1 MRKDLPVINVAGK
14 RADIQGLRALAV
26 IAVVLYH
33 AGYFPNSGFIG
44 VDIFFVIS
52 GFVISKLLITEFDEN
67 GRINF
72 IRFYLRR
79 LLRLLPALGFMI
91 TVSAVLAFFLISP
104 LGMQQNSAKT
114 GIGALFISAN
124 WVMAKVTQGYFDLP
138 AETNIFLH
146 TWSLSVEEQFYLFFP
161 LALFIIIF
169 ARKLIRKRIGFSI
182 PLTLIF
188 FFSLLAYLGLFQLNI
203 LNSSTWLNGF
213 YSPFTRT
220 WEFLLGGLAFL
231 LSRSVKTKRLFAHN
245 ATNLL
250 AAMILLGSVFA
261 PESLFKYP
269 SSFLLI
275 PLGSTFVLLFTG
287 SYSNDKNRSIFD
299 NQYLTYIGDRSYS
312 IYLWHWPAIML
323 SRYIFPDNMFALS
336 IALLIGIGISFLT
349 YSKIENPIRK
359 SDYQNRSTLVKTW
372 IAFFLSPL
380 ILCLSLGYVA
390 SEISFKKYESGKIP
404 GRYQG
409 DIGAIGFDTFSS
421 EYPAVCTIPSIP
433 GGDVLDGCD
442 ADVGV
447 IGDSHAQHLLPGFA
461 HNFPELKFVG
471 LDSNFLNF
479 KSVTGYDTRL
489 ALLNKNRNIKI
500 VVINAYWAPNSVPQ
514 DLRLL
519 VRSLTNSGKKVIVLD
534 DVPNFPFDSFTCKY
548 GISTFINHINCEMSS
563 RKFIAQRDHYFPS
576 LIDSTKGNLHAEL
589 IQTSNLFCTKRK
601 CSMVKNGEL
610 NYLDLNHLNVNG
622 SKYVTRSVAR
632 KSSFFCSTFIA
643 KFSNSSICSKY

>member
-1 MRKDLPVINVAGK
+1 MRNKLPVVSAMHK

-33 AGYFPNSGFIG
+33 ADYFPNSGFIG

-52 GFVISKLLITEFDEN
+52 GFVISKLLITEFDGN

-72 IRFYLRR
+72 TRFYLRR
-79 LLRLLPALGFMI
+79 SLRLLPALGFMI

-161 LALFIIIF
+161 LALFITIF
-169 ARKLIRKRIGFSI
+169 TRKLTRKRIGFSI
-182 PLTLIF
+182 PLIPTFL
-188 FFSLLAYLGLFQLNI
+188 FSLSVYLGLFQLNI

-220 WEFLLGGLAFL
+220 WEFLFGGLAFL
-231 LSRSVKTKRLFAHN
+231 LCQSVKTKRLFAHK
-245 ATNLL
+245 AINLL
-250 AAMILLGSVFA
+250 AAMILLSSVFA

-269 SSFLLI
+269 SLFLLI
-275 PLGSTFVLLFTG
+275 PLGSTFMLLFAG
-287 SYSNDKNRSIFD
+287 SYSINKNRSIFD

-323 SRYIFPDNMFALS
+323 SRYIFPDNMLALS
-336 IALLIGIGISFLT
+336 IALLMGIGISFLA

-359 SDYQNRSTLVKTW
+359 SDYQNRSILVKTW

-390 SEISFKKYESGKIP
+390 SEISFKKYESGKIV

-421 EYPAVCTIPSIP
+421 EYPAVCTIPSTP
-433 GGDVLDGCD
+433 GGDVLDRCD

-489 ALLNKNRNIKI
+489 ALLSENKNIKI
-500 VVINAYWAPNSVPQ
+500 VVINAYWASNSVPQ

-519 VRSLTNSGKKVIVLD
+519 VQSLTNSGKKVIVLD

-548 GISTFINHINCEMSS
+548 GISTFINHNNCKMNS
-563 RKFIAQRDHYFPS
+563 RKFFAQRDRFLP
-576 LIDSTKGNLHAEL
+576 LLAWSTKGNPGAEL
-589 IQTSNLFCTKRK
+589 IQTSNLFCLKRI
-601 CSMVKNGEL
+601 CSMVKNGVL
-610 NYLDLNHLNVNG
+610 NYLDLNHLNTFG
-622 SKYVTRSVAR
+622 SNYVSREVVLQSR
-632 KSSFFCSTFIA
+632 LFCKTLIEELNYVCP
-643 KFSNSSICSKY
+643 KEN